1 MTSPTIQQV
10 KEAILDAAIEATTV
24 VERLHKAY
32 RYLRISLTLHHIHM
46 SGYEARLTCE
56 LYPGPLERQ
65 ERAMQILGDN
75 VQRVAFGPA
84 VGLCADLASSQ
95 KELTRIAEALHR
107 LAEYPRMAAKIDYMQ
122 GAPQVRFTLEY

>member
-32 RYLRISLTLHHIHM
+32 RYSRISLTLHHVHM
-46 SGYEARLTCE
+46 SGYGARLTCE

-65 ERAMQILGDN
+65 ESAMQIARDTG
-75 VQRVAFGPA
+75 GPT
-84 VGLCADLASSQ
+84 VGLCADLLSAQ
-95 KELTRIAEALHR
+95 KDIARIADALHQ
-107 LAEYPRMAAKIDYMQ
+107 LAERPRMAARIVYFQ
-122 GAPQVRFTLEY
+122 GAPQVHFTLEY